1 MIVLKYKM
9 DRSPNTLVEY
19 QVSRDG
25 RFGWFL
31 GVWHP
36 ENNPVLAELVA
47 EIRLEI
53 RNSSV
58 DSVSRTEAESW
69 LKDFFKDLHWR
80 MYGLLSKTGLQE
92 KGLSLFFGVLFDHEL
107 IFVQFGRL
115 FCSVTDSQKI
125 KHIGANYRH
134 HQIQTLS
141 KMNLLGFEDKDMQ
154 VKVQRIFLEGGERF
168 ILLSGN
174 LCAPVYDDMRDVASL
189 PHLIRSFDNEP
200 NPLWLILEA
209 EDRLIAP
216 HPRRLSRLQISSFI
230 LIFISLIAVL
240 YIIFGNRFVEQ
251 LFHRTRLIVQSK
263 KGLRLDQIPNTLA
276 VDSQNVIRYMER
288 IVNQPARDIELQ
300 IVWNA
305 TLDYEITAAPVFNLN
320 TIFLTA
326 DNKLIA
332 FNKKSR
338 ELEWKKS
345 YPTDISSVD
354 YVDNQ
359 LLVSVAPNQLFAYRD
374 DGLEM
379 WKCGIPVPSEAGKNL
394 NPMRI
399 GIGDDPRLDRP
410 VMVFPSDKALTI
422 MNGTTGESLSSI
434 TFTKELEAI
443 SAYDN
448 FANCFYA
455 VVDDALICIQ
465 LKILN

>member
-1 MIVLKYKM
+1 MIALKYKI

-19 QVSRDG
+19 QVSKDG

-53 RNSSV
+53 RNSTV
-58 DSVSRTEAESW
+58 DSISRTEAESW

-80 MYGLLSKTGLQE
+80 MYGQVSKTGLQE
-92 KGLSLFFGVLFDHEL
+92 KGLSVFFGLLFDHEL
-107 IFVQFGRL
+107 LFVQFGRL
-115 FCSVTDSQKI
+115 FCSITDSQKI
-125 KHIGANYRH
+125 RHIGTNYRH

-141 KMNLLGFEDKDMQ
+141 KMRLLGFEDKDIQ
-154 VKVQRIFLEGGERF
+154 VKVQRIFLEAGERF

-174 LCAPVYDDMRDVASL
+174 LCTPVYDDMRDVASL

-209 EDRLIAP
+209 EDRLITP
-216 HPRRLSRLQISSFI
+216 RKRRLSSLQISSFI
-230 LIFISLIAVL
+230 LIAISLIAVI
-240 YIIFGNRFVEQ
+240 YIIFGNRFIEQ
-251 LFHRTRLIVQSK
+251 LFHRTRLSVQSK

-300 IVWNA
+300 IEWTA
-305 TLDYEITAAPVFNLN
+305 TLEYEVTAAPVFNLG

-326 DNKLIA
+326 ENKLIA
-332 FNKKSR
+332 FNKKSQQ
-338 ELEWKKS
+338 LEWKKS
-345 YPTDISSVD
+345 YTTDLSSVN

-359 LLVSVAPNQLFAYRD
+359 LMVSVAPNRLFAYRD
-374 DGLEM
+374 DGLEI
-379 WKCGIPVPSEAGKNL
+379 WTSEIPVPSQAAKNL
-394 NPMRI
+394 VPMRI
-399 GIGDDPRLDRP
+399 GIADDPRLDRP
-410 VMVFPSDKALTI
+410 IMVFPSDKALTI
-422 MNGTTGESLSSI
+422 MNGNTGESLSSI
-434 TFTKELEAI
+434 TFTKELRAI

-448 FANCFYA
+448 FSNCFYA

-465 LKILN
+465 LRILN